1 MKDDPDRPPLYVA
14 SAEEIKDLRRR
25 QALLEAVKETW
36 PRIAA
41 YSRAEL
47 PCTIDRDLLLDHV
60 VSGVVR
66 AETQGRVRDHGA
78 YLFKSFVREARRL
91 LRRSGKF
98 EHLDPAA
105 LAVHPAVSD
114 TSVEEK
120 LEAAIL
126 TEEALAILDAR
137 TRMVCVLWSQGLR
150 HKEIGKVVG
159 MNPKAVQKQ
168 LERGIERMR
177 QFIQN
182 GPKNEPGP
190 DR

>member
-1 MKDDPDRPPLYVA
+1 MKDDPDRPPLYLT
-14 SAEEIKDLRRR
+14 SAQEIKDPRRR
-25 QALLEAVKETW
+25 QALLDVVNETL
-36 PRIAA
+36 PRIFA

-47 PCTIDRDLLLDHV
+47 PSTIEQDLLLDRV
-60 VSGVVR
+60 VGDVSR
-66 AETQGRVRDHGA
+66 AETQGPVRDHTA

-114 TSVEEK
+114 TSVEGK

-126 TEEALAILDAR
+126 TDEALAILDAR
-137 TRMVCVLWSQGLR
+137 TRMICVLWSQGLR
-150 HKEIGKVVG
+150 HKEIGDVVG
-159 MNPKAVQKQ
+159 MKPKAVQKQ
-168 LERGIERMR
+168 LERGIARMR

-190 DR
+190 SH

>member
-1 MKDDPDRPPLYVA
+1 MKGDPDRPPLYIT
-14 SAEEIKDLRRR
+14 SAEEIQDLRRR
-25 QALLEAVKETW
+25 RALLEAVNDAF

-41 YSRAEL
+41 YARAEL
-47 PCTIDRDLLLDHV
+47 PCTIEEDLLLDRV
-60 VSGVVR
+60 AGDVAK
-66 AETQGRVRDHGA
+66 AETRGPVRDQGA

-98 EHLDPAA
+98 EHLDPAS

-126 TEEALAILDAR
+126 TDEALSVLDAR
-137 TRMVCVLWSQGLR
+137 TRMICVLWSQGLS
-150 HKEIGKVVG
+150 HKDIGDAVG
-159 MNPKAVQKQ
+159 MKPKAVQKQ

-177 QFIQN
+177 RFIQN

-190 DR
+190 TH